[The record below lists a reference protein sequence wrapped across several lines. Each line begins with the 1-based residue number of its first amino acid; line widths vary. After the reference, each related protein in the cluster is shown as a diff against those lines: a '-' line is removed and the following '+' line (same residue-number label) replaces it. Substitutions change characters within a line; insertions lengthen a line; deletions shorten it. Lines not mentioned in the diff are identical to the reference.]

1 MSGGLAERQAVGG
14 EVTARWRSGL
24 LSTVLVH
31 GLLIGGAVVMLY
43 PVLWMLSAS
52 FKPPDEVATNLGL
65 LPHAPTLDNYRLG
78 WTGLRVPFG
87 GFFANSLVLCLAAV
101 VGNLVSCS
109 LAAFAFARLR
119 FPLKRPL
126 FAIMLLTIMLPFQA
140 TIVPQYILFVR
151 LGWVGTELPILAP
164 KYLAV
169 DTFFV
174 FLLVQ
179 FIRTIP
185 TSLDDAARIDGCGPF
200 RIFAW
205 IILPLLVP
213 ALATTA
219 VFTFIWTWN
228 DFFSQLLYLGNN
240 VATYTVP
247 IALRA
252 FVDSSGQSS
261 WGQMLAMSVVALVPI
276 FAIFLAFQRL
286 LLEGISTT
294 GLKG

>member
-1 MSGGLAERQAVGG
+1 MSMGLRWRGGLIHIF
-14 EVTARWRSGL
+14 
-24 LSTVLVH
+24 LVA
-31 GLLIGGAVVMLY
+31 GAVVMIFPL
-43 PVLWMLSAS
+43 LWMVAAS
-52 FKPPDEVATNLGL
+52 FKPPDEIATNMGL
-65 LPHAPTLDNYRLG
+65 LPHDPTLDNYRFG

-87 GFFANSLVLCLAAV
+87 GFFVNSLALCSLAV
-101 VGNLVSCS
+101 IGNVVSCS

-119 FPLKRPL
+119 FPLKRVL
-126 FAIMLLTIMLPFQA
+126 FALMLLTIMLPFQA
-140 TIVPQYILFVR
+140 TIVPQYILFLR
-151 LGWVGTELPILAP
+151 LGWVGTGLPILAP

-185 TSLDDAARIDGCGPF
+185 TTLDDAARIDGCGPF

-213 ALATTA
+213 ALASTA
-219 VFTFIWTWN
+219 IFTFIWTWN
-228 DFFSQLLYLGNN
+228 DFFSQLLYMGNN
-240 VATYTVP
+240 ITTYTVP

-252 FVDSSGQSS
+252 FVDSTGQSS
-261 WGQMLAMSVVALVPI
+261 WGQMLAMSVLALCPI
-276 FAIFLAFQRL
+276 FVVFLVFQRL

>member
-1 MSGGLAERQAVGG
+1 MS
-14 EVTARWRSGL
+14 AR
-24 LSTVLVH
+24 
-31 GLLIGGAVVMLY
+31 GAVTQTCLILGAAVMVY
-43 PVLWMLSAS
+43 PLLWMLSAS
-52 FKPPDEVATNLGL
+52 FKPPDEIATNMGL
-65 LPHAPTLDNYRLG
+65 FPHAPTLDNYRLG
-78 WTGLRVPFG
+78 WTGLRAPFG
-87 GFFANSLVLCLAAV
+87 GFFVNSLVLCSLAV
-101 VGNLVSCS
+101 LGNLISCS

-119 FPLKRPL
+119 FPLKRAL

-140 TIVPQYILFVR
+140 TIVPQYILFLR
-151 LGWVGTELPILAP
+151 LGWVGTGLPILAP

-185 TSLDDAARIDGCGPF
+185 TTLDDAARIDGCGPF

-213 ALATTA
+213 ALAATA
-219 VFTFIWTWN
+219 IFTFIWTWN
-228 DFFSQLLYLGNN
+228 DFFSQLLYMGNN
-240 VATYTVP
+240 ITTYTVP

-252 FVDSSGQSS
+252 FVDSTGQSS
-261 WGQMLAMSVVALVPI
+261 WGQMLAMSVLALVPI
-276 FAIFLAFQRL
+276 FLIFLAFQRL